1 MLAANVCLGAGS
13 DSEFYKYTNYNPD
26 APESAP
32 VFEGFVSPKGKAR
45 VQTWWH
51 WINSN
56 VSREGIDR
64 DLKSMAENNYG
75 AAIIFNISG
84 SDAIRAPEGAV
95 KFNSKEWFENFAYT
109 VETAKKYGSTT
120 ATAGPR
126 RAARGLRPNFR

>member
-1 MLAANVCLGAGS
+1 MGKFKSITAKSFAALFAANACLGAGS

-51 WINSN
+51 WINGN

-64 DLKSMAENNYG
+64 DLKSMSENNYG

-84 SDAIRAPEGAV
+84 TPQVNTPVGSL
-95 KFNSKEWFENFAYT
+95 KFNSKE
-109 VETAKKYGSTT
+109 
-120 ATAGPR
+120 
-126 RAARGLRPNFR
+126 